1 MNSSIIFYVS
11 LLVSLKTEC
20 FKSYREKRP
29 VVSYNRYLIGFEEM
43 GEKPLVQQQCW
54 ENVTIETRLNHQ
66 GVLFIINALGKS
78 H

>member
-1 MNSSIIFYVS
+1 M
-11 LLVSLKTEC
+11 
-20 FKSYREKRP
+20 
-29 VVSYNRYLIGFEEM
+29 SYNRYLIGFEEM

-66 GVLFIINALGKS
+66 DVLFLINALGKS